1 MGLYTAHILLLPDLI
16 CSCCAFA
23 IITAQFNLLLSAVHL
38 PGTANS
44 LADAHSQ
51 YGYKQRPR
59 IHSPEVPPT
68 FLPDLICFYL
78 LCICQAQLT
87 AWPMLCPTITPL
99 PPFSVPIT
107 HRPTPIPAPVIDLL
121 HGALQ
126 NPTGLFN
133 TILFSL
139 HSRAVRFTALCPS
152 YSLQPYPCSERTLC
166 LFSGSSTHNYV
177 LPELRYPIP

>member
-1 MGLYTAHILLLPDLI
+1 M
-16 CSCCAFA
+16 
-23 IITAQFNLLLSAVHL
+23 HL

-99 PPFSVPIT
+99 PPFFCSNYPQANT
-107 HRPTPIPAPVIDLL
+107 HPSSSNRPT
-121 HGALQ
+121 GALQ

-139 HSRAVRFTALCPS
+139 HSQAVRFTALCPS

-166 LFSGSSTHNYV
+166 LFMAYLGKQHPQLCAT
-177 LPELRYPIP
+177 

>member
-1 MGLYTAHILLLPDLI
+1 M
-16 CSCCAFA
+16 
-23 IITAQFNLLLSAVHL
+23 HL

-121 HGALQ
+121 A
-126 NPTGLFN
+126 
-133 TILFSL
+133 
-139 HSRAVRFTALCPS
+139 HSKTQLDCSTLYYLVCTHKKSTSPLSAPATASSHTLARKEPS
-152 YSLQPYPCSERTLC
+152 AYSWHT
-166 LFSGSSTHNYV
+166 SGSSTHLSSGIQFLNI
-177 LPELRYPIP
+177 LQANS

>member
-1 MGLYTAHILLLPDLI
+1 M
-16 CSCCAFA
+16 
-23 IITAQFNLLLSAVHL
+23 HL

-87 AWPMLCPTITPL
+87 AWPMLCPTITLFLFQL
-99 PPFSVPIT
+99 PSSSN
-107 HRPTPIPAPVIDLL
+107 RPT
-121 HGALQ
+121 GALQ

-139 HSRAVRFTALCPS
+139 HSQAVRFTALCPS

-166 LFSGSSTHNYV
+166 LFMAYLGKQHPQLCAT
-177 LPELRYPIP
+177 

>member
-68 FLPDLICFYL
+68 FLPDLIVLSAVHLPGTANSLADALSHNNPPPPFFCSNYP
-78 LCICQAQLT
+78 QANTHPSSSNRPT
-87 AWPMLCPTITPL
+87 AW
-99 PPFSVPIT
+99 
-107 HRPTPIPAPVIDLL
+107 R
-121 HGALQ
+121 
-126 NPTGLFN
+126 
-133 TILFSL
+133 
-139 HSRAVRFTALCPS
+139 TAKPNWIVQH
-152 YSLQPYPCSERTLC
+152 Y
-166 LFSGSSTHNYV
+166 
-177 LPELRYPIP
+177 II